1 MNNQYNQQPQYQQQY
16 APQPQRPM
24 IDPMVARQKK
34 RDTFLALSDKM
45 AAFMQTNPILKGISS
60 FSNIIAYF
68 VLGIA
73 VVMSILVMALQKN
86 FLVMTYTALPLVAIL
101 FGVLSIS
108 KKSILPLTITL
119 SVLSIFNLVNFILNI
134 VTLAELGRSVD
145 APGSMIIAFICSI
158 LEMLIIGGFAALAW
172 MYFVAMLP
180 PRAYAP
186 QQPYYGGQPM
196 QQQPMQQQ
204 PVQQPVQPPM
214 QPVQQPVQQQPV
226 QQPMQQPVQQPAADS
241 VQKTCPAC
249 GSVNTDDAGFCK
261 ICGNKL

>member
-16 APQPQRPM
+16 APQPQMPMVDPM
-24 IDPMVARQKK
+24 IARQQK

-73 VVMSILVMALQKN
+73 VVMSILVMALQGN
-86 FLVMTYTALPLVAIL
+86 FLVMTYTSLSLVATL

-134 VTLAELGRSVD
+134 ITLAELGKSVN

-158 LEMLIIGGFAALAW
+158 FEMLIIGGFAALAW

-180 PRAYAP
+180 PRVYAP
-186 QQPYYGGQPM
+186 QQLYYGGQPM
-196 QQQPMQQQ
+196 QQPM
-204 PVQQPVQPPM
+204 
-214 QPVQQPVQQQPV
+214 QQQPV
-226 QQPMQQPVQQPAADS
+226 QQPMQQPVQQPMQQPAADS
-241 VQKTCPAC
+241 VQKICPAC
-249 GSVNTDDAGFCK
+249 GSVNADGADFCK
-261 ICGNKL
+261 ICGNKI